1 MIDKV
6 FKNKSGGYIK
16 IIGATALDYRAQYLD
31 DDSVEFSI
39 SREDL
44 LKYWIDQGFTH
55 QTTPLTQ
62 PQRKLYG
69 NLNG

>member
-31 DDSVEFSI
+31 DESVEFSVTKDDI
-39 SREDL
+39 S
-44 LKYWIDQGFTH
+44 KYWIEQVDS
-55 QTTPLTQ
+55 
-62 PQRKLYG
+62 
-69 NLNG
+69 